1 MDEGA
6 IVAELRAAIRDAV
19 RTIGLDA
26 FAEVWITS
34 GHADPEVER
43 AFLESVADAF
53 ERRLARADF
62 TLLAATPLVN

>member
-26 FAEVWITS
+26 FAEVWITG
-34 GHADPEVER
+34 GHAEPEVER
-43 AFLESVADAF
+43 AFIESVADAF
-53 ERRLARADF
+53 ERRLAEADF
-62 TLLAATPLVN
+62 VRVAPVPLLN